1 MKDND
6 FGKVQWQYNR
16 YEGLDF
22 IIQRI
27 GKKNE
32 EKEKEEKVLAVNF
45 VICSA

>member
-27 GKKNE
+27 EKK
-32 EKEKEEKVLAVNF
+32 KTKRKKKKRKF
-45 VICSA
+45 